1 MIEKIVADY
10 LTDRSGL
17 VAYLEEP
24 ERPPKTY
31 LLVEKQGSGERE
43 RLDEAMITVQTYAPS
58 LYETATLNLSVKKIM
73 LNMAAELDEVTR
85 CECSSDY
92 NFTDPQ
98 THRYRYQA
106 VYIIRYYEE

>member
-43 RLDEAMITVQTYAPS
+43 RLDEATVTVQTYAPS
-58 LYETATLNLSVKKIM
+58 LYEAAALNLSVKKLM
-73 LNMAAELDEVTR
+73 LDMANELDVVTR
-85 CECSSDY
+85 CICSSDY
-92 NFTDPQ
+92 NFTDSK

-106 VYIIRYYEE
+106 VYVINYYEE